1 MPVPDAMEYE
11 TVLVD
16 QLEPGI
22 VKVTMNRPDD
32 ANGVVQTLARDLQ
45 AAFAVLERD
54 RFTKV
59 VILTG
64 AGPQF
69 SGGADLKAM
78 KTYLDE
84 RHEVEH
90 EPFNARVIFP
100 VTLKIATTRL
110 IVIAAVNGGATAG
123 GLDLASAS
131 DFRIASTKA
140 KFGETY
146 IKIGMAP
153 GNGGTYFLP
162 RIVGPERAAEMALTG
177 RVIDAETALDFGLV
191 GRVVEPDELIQ
202 ASLELARRI
211 ADKPWRALEATKQM
225 LRASWH
231 VDLPTS
237 FNNAFWAVSALHYGP
252 DIREGV
258 DAFVEKRKPE
268 FGKEEPE
275 TMYWDEV

>member
-1 MPVPDAMEYE
+1 MPTASSRRSPA
-11 TVLVD
+11 TC
-16 QLEPGI
+16 
-22 VKVTMNRPDD
+22 R
-32 ANGVVQTLARDLQ
+32 RR
-45 AAFAVLERD
+45 FAELERD

-78 KTYLDE
+78 KTFLDE
-84 RHEVEH
+84 RQPVEH

-123 GLDLASAS
+123 GLDIASAS
-131 DFRIASTKA
+131 DFRVASTKA

-162 RIVGPERAAEMALTG
+162 RLIGPEKAAEMALTG
-177 RVIDAETALDFGLV
+177 RVIDAQTALDIGLV
-191 GRVVEPDELIQ
+191 GKVVDPEELIE

-225 LRASWH
+225 LRSSWH

-237 FNNAFWAVSALHYGP
+237 FNSAFWAVSALHNGP

-258 DAFVEKRKPE
+258 NAFIEKRKPE

-275 TMYWDEV
+275 SMYWDEG